1 MKKVRV
7 GLNGFGRIGRAI
19 ARIAAEREF
28 FSLEAIN
35 TSSTSPTS
43 LAYTLKYDSVYRTFG
58 KNVTAHDDGISI
70 DDHFIK
76 AYTMRDPHEIPW
88 QNHDIDIVI
97 DCTGVFEDREGLSK
111 HLHDTVKKVILTAP
125 TKDESIPHVVLGAND
140 HRFDFGGAD
149 IVSNASCTTN
159 CASIMARVLHEEFGI
174 ESGHLSTTH
183 AYTSTQALVDNKAD
197 SPTRGRAAALSIIPT
212 TTGASTALCSVTD
225 IPKSHFAGMSLR
237 VPTPVGSIT
246 DMVCLLQKDTSSEEI
261 NAAFKRRAESDLQ
274 GILAYETEQLVSAD
288 YVGNPHSCI
297 FDANYTSVL
306 NGKHIKIFGW
316 YDNEWGYSNRV
327 VDLAERLSDFV

>member
-1 MKKVRV
+1 MKRIKI
-7 GLNGFGRIGRAI
+7 GLNGFGRIGRAVT
-19 ARIAAEREF
+19 RIAADKEF

-35 TSSTSPTS
+35 TSSTTPES
-43 LAYTLKYDSVYRTFG
+43 LAYTLKYDSVYRTFN
-58 KNVTAHDDGISI
+58 KNVEAHNDGISI
-70 DDHFIK
+70 DGKFIK
-76 AYTMRDPHEIPW
+76 AYNTRDPREIPW
-88 QNHDIDIVI
+88 QNHEIDVVI

-111 HLHDTVKKVILTAP
+111 HLHDSVRKVILTAP
-125 TKDESIPHVVLGAND
+125 TKDDSIPHVVLGAND
-140 HRFDFGGAD
+140 HRFDFSQAD
-149 IVSNASCTTN
+149 IISNASCTTN
-159 CASIMARVLHEEFGI
+159 CASIMARVLNEEFGI

-246 DMVCLLQKDTSSEEI
+246 DMVCLLNRETSAEEI
-261 NAAFKRRAESDLQ
+261 NAVFQRRSNEDLR
-274 GILAYETEQLVSAD
+274 GILGYETQQLVSSD
-288 YVGNPHSCI
+288 YIGSPFSCV

-306 NGKHIKIFGW
+306 NGRHVKIFGW

-327 VDLAERLSDFV
+327 VDLAEKLSDFV